1 MKNLANEA
9 AAIAKELGGII
20 FIGAVATY
28 MHTKNTRDSR
38 DLDFVVKTMPADDEL
53 ISKGYKRSIAGKQPW
68 FSPRG
73 FKIDI
78 FTGDIPGVSFD
89 WIVKNSKEFPVGKKR
104 TIRVLGLESLIVAKH
119 KAGRDQD
126 VEDLK
131 SIAQSKLEIDWN
143 AVQKITQD
151 QFKTQQI
158 RKDMEFLANI
168 SSRN

>member
-1 MKNLANEA
+1 MKSLSNEA
-9 AAIAKELGGII
+9 ATIAKELGDVI

-28 MHTKNTRDSR
+28 MHTKNARDSR
-38 DLDFVVKTMPADDEL
+38 DLDFVVKKMPADDEL
-53 ISKGYKRSIAGKQPW
+53 VSKGYKRSIAGKQPW

-78 FTGDIPGVSFD
+78 FTGDIPGVSFY
-89 WIVKNSKEFPVGKKR
+89 WIVKNSKEFPVGKKQ

-131 SIAQSKLEIDWN
+131 SIAQSKLKVDWN
-143 AVQKITQD
+143 VVQKITQD

-158 RKDMEFLANI
+158 RKDMVFLAK
-168 SSRN
+168 S